1 MFPSA
6 APASL
11 IEVGGAWV
19 SSDVEK
25 SACSPKEGDEKRTR
39 SARKTEQKNRNMQSW
54 RNETERA
61 SIGMSN
67 RMNWEGFGVEV
78 GAVSA

>member
-19 SSDVEK
+19 SSEV
-25 SACSPKEGDEKRTR
+25 CLQPKEGDEKRTR
-39 SARKTEQKNRNMQSW
+39 SARETEQKNRNMQSW

-67 RMNWEGFGVEV
+67 RMNLEV
-78 GAVSA
+78 LGLKLVR